1 VRSALLPS
9 PNSLWIVDEE
19 NDMNRTDETY
29 LVNSNLPFQADDAVM
44 AALEQVADHDN
55 ACQCAACRQ
64 LTQDVTV
71 DYLLGHPR
79 WAAIARRFVERR
91 FPF

>member
-1 VRSALLPS
+1 M
-9 PNSLWIVDEE
+9 E
-19 NDMNRTDETY
+19 RTDETY
-29 LVNSNLPFQADDAVM
+29 LANSNLPSQVDDALM
-44 AALEQVADHDN
+44 ASIEQVEDHDS
-55 ACQCAACRQ
+55 ACQCVTCRQ

-79 WAAIARRFVERR
+79 WGAIARRFVERR

>member
-1 VRSALLPS
+1 M
-9 PNSLWIVDEE
+9 E
-19 NDMNRTDETY
+19 RTDESY
-29 LVNSNLPFQADDAVM
+29 LVNNHLPSQVDDALM
-44 AALEQVADHDN
+44 TSIEQVAYHDD

-64 LTQDVTV
+64 LTRDVRV
-71 DYLLGHPR
+71 DYLLSHPR

>member
-1 VRSALLPS
+1 M
-9 PNSLWIVDEE
+9 E
-19 NDMNRTDETY
+19 RTDETY
-29 LVNSNLPFQADDAVM
+29 LANSNLPFQVDDALM
-44 AALEQVADHDN
+44 TSIEQVADHDD

-64 LTQDVTV
+64 LTQNVTV

-79 WAAIARRFVERR
+79 WGAVARRFVERR